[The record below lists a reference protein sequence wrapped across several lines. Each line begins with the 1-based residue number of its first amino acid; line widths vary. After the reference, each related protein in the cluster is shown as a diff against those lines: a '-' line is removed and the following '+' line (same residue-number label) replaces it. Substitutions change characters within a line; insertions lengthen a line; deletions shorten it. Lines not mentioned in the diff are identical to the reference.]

1 MSSPLIISPLRIFQ
15 NLHLTSFS
23 SNLRLST
30 TMRQQAD
37 EQHYRSFVGQL
48 EQKGV
53 DLSHVKIAKSV
64 LVSTSQPRLSRTDSQ
79 LTADTMGPIKVL
91 SLHKS
96 KQRPSFQI
104 QSSTSPLSQTN
115 RKGEISRTRREC
127 SKRRTRS
134 SRTNAESTRG
144 GKGT

>member
-1 MSSPLIISPLRIFQ
+1 MSSPLRIFQ

-23 SNLRLST
+23 SNLRQFT

-64 LVSTSQPRLSRTDSQ
+64 LVSNSRQPRLSRTDSQ
-79 LTADTMGPIKVL
+79 LMADTLGPIKVL

-104 QSSTSPLSQTN
+104 QSSTSPLPQTN

-127 SKRRTRS
+127 TKRREGP

-144 GKGT
+144 GKGTE